1 MQIQQVSPD
10 KVRLVW
16 EAVRKECESLLK
28 RFPDEWIPEELF
40 ADLVH
45 TPPKAT
51 LFVLVESDVRGFFVV
66 EVVTDKRS
74 QRKFL
79 NVWLLCAI
87 GNAKQHRAEI
97 LAYLDR
103 LARDCGCVE
112 IQYRTARKGWAK
124 AMQGDFEIKTYVL
137 VRKPR

>member
-1 MQIQQVSPD
+1 MQIQQVAPD

-16 EAVRKECESLLK
+16 GVVRRECEKLLK

-40 ADLVH
+40 SDLVY
-45 TPPKAT
+45 TPPKAS
-51 LFVLVESDVRGFFVV
+51 LFVLNDTEIRGFFVV

-74 QRKFL
+74 SRKFL
-79 NVWLLCAI
+79 NVWVLCAI

-103 LARDCGCVE
+103 LAKDCGCVE

-124 AMQGDFEIKTYVL
+124 AMTGDFEVKTYVL
-137 VRKPR
+137 ARAVK